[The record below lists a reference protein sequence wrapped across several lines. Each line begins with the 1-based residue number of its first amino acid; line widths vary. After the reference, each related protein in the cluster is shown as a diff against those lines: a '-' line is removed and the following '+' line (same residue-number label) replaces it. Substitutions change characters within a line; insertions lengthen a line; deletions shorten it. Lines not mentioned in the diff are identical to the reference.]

1 MGLAIIAFL
10 LSIGVG
16 LFLDCIVPGL
26 GTTAAV
32 SIIGGFIVYSLNRK
46 K

>member
-1 MGLAIIAFL
+1 MGLAFTAFL
-10 LSIGVG
+10 LSAGIG
-16 LFLDCIVPGL
+16 LFLDCMVPGL

-32 SIIGGFIVYSLNRK
+32 SIIGAFIIYSLNRK